1 MSKKRLGRNER
12 ARVKRHHQI
21 ETWCIVAGVEISH
34 FKGSRKHAARHS
46 RWLARRL
53 SVVTQNTQSAGDQEN
68 GQPIIPV
75 SHCDGLPENQS
86 AP

>member
-21 ETWCIVAGVEISH
+21 ESWCIVAGVEISH
-34 FKGSRKHAARHS
+34 FKGGRKHAARHS

-53 SVVTQNTQSAGDQEN
+53 SVVTQNTQSAGDEQTA
-68 GQPIIPV
+68 
-75 SHCDGLPENQS
+75 SL
-86 AP
+86 